1 MAKSG
6 DLFERSGGKK
16 QTAPKDNSYTARDI
30 EVLEG
35 LEPVR
40 KRPGMY
46 IGGTDERAMHH
57 LVAEILDN
65 AMDEAVAGHADTIHL
80 EMLAGN
86 KILVRDNGRGM
97 PVDPHPKFKTK
108 SALEVI
114 LTTLH
119 SGGKFNGKVYA
130 TSGGLH
136 GVGAS
141 VVNALSD
148 DLEVEV
154 ARDRKSWSQKFSRGK
169 PKGKLVSNGPA
180 INRRGTTVT
189 FHPDPEIF
197 GKIQFSPE
205 RLYRMARSKSYLF
218 RGVEIRWKCDK
229 SILPKDGSIPE
240 EESFHFAGG
249 LKDYLVS
256 EIGTRPTVVPT
267 PFAGEAKSDSN
278 GSAGGKVEWAVW
290 WPNDEEGFVRS
301 YCNTVPTIE
310 GGTHESGFRSALLR
324 GLKRYADLTGNRKGS
339 IITSDDVMEGAAGLV
354 SIFIE
359 QPQFQGQTKEK
370 LVSVEATKLVETIVG
385 DNFEHWLTGDKEA
398 GNVLLEH
405 VIAKAEDR
413 VRRKQ
418 DREQQRKTAT
428 RKLRL
433 PGKLSDCSN
442 TAAEGTEIFLVEGDS
457 AGGSA
462 KAARNRETQAILPLR
477 GKILNVASA
486 TTEKMRENQEIQDL
500 IQALGCGAGTQ
511 YDDDRLRYERVIIMT
526 DADVDGAHIASLLMT
541 FFYREMPKLIENGH
555 LFLAQPPL
563 FRISKGGRTE
573 YAQDDAQ
580 RDELLKTV
588 FGGKADITRFKGL
601 GEMQSV
607 HLRETTMDPTK
618 RVLLKVDVPMAG
630 VMVEGVDGR
639 VEQMRTRT
647 LVEDLMGRK
656 PEKRYAFIQENA
668 KFARD
673 LDV

>member
-1 MAKSG
+1 MAKNG
-6 DLFERSGGKK
+6 DLFDRSGGGKRVG
-16 QTAPKDNSYTARDI
+16 AGPKDKSYTARDI

-46 IGGTDERAMHH
+46 VGGTDQNALHH
-57 LVAEILDN
+57 LVAEVLDN

-80 EMLAGN
+80 EFLNGN
-86 KILVRDNGRGM
+86 RILVRDNGRGI
-97 PVDPHPKFKTK
+97 PVDPHPKFKNK

-119 SGGKFNGKVYA
+119 SGGKFNGKIYA

-136 GVGAS
+136 GVGVS

-148 DLEVEV
+148 ELTVEV
-154 ARDRKSWSQKFSRGK
+154 ARDRQSWTQKFSKGK
-169 PKGKLVSNGPA
+169 PVSKLKSTGPA
-180 INRRGTTVT
+180 PNRRGTTVT

-197 GKIQFSPE
+197 GKQLFDPE
-205 RLYRMARSKSYLF
+205 RLYRMARSKAYLF
-218 RGVEIRWKCDK
+218 RGVEIRWKAEAGT
-229 SILPKDGSIPE
+229 LPKGLAIPAE
-240 EESFHFAGG
+240 DTFHFAGG
-249 LKDYLVS
+249 LKDYLLS
-256 EIGTRPTVVPT
+256 EIGTRPTVVPQ
-267 PFAGEAKSDSN
+267 PFAGEAKSETN
-278 GSAGGKVEWAVW
+278 GTAGGKVEWAVW

-339 IITSDDVMEGAAGLV
+339 IITADDVIEGAAGLV

-398 GNVLLEH
+398 GNVLLDH
-405 VIAKAEDR
+405 VVAKAEDR
-413 VRRKQ
+413 LRRKQ

-433 PGKLSDCSN
+433 PGKLADCSN
-442 TAAEGTEIFLVEGDS
+442 TASTGTEIFLVEGDS

-462 KAARNRETQAILPLR
+462 KSARNRETQAILPLR

-486 TTEKMRENQEIQDL
+486 SADKLRENQEVQDL
-500 IQALGCGAGTQ
+500 ILALGCGTGTH
-511 YDDDRLRYERVIIMT
+511 YSDDKLRYERVIIMT

-555 LFLAQPPL
+555 LFIAQPPL
-563 FRISKGGRTE
+563 YRMTRGGRTE
-573 YAQDDAQ
+573 YAHDDAHK
-580 RDELLKTV
+580 DELLSTV
-588 FGGKADITRFKGL
+588 FAGNGKVDMTRFKGL

-607 HLRETTMDPTK
+607 HLRETTMDPT
-618 RVLLKVDVPMAG
+618 RRILLQVDVPTAAD
-630 VMVEGVDGR
+630 VDAR
-639 VEQMRTRT
+639 RDAMRTAT

>member
-1 MAKSG
+1 MAKNG
-6 DLFERSGGKK
+6 DLFDRSGGGKRVGA
-16 QTAPKDNSYTARDI
+16 APKDKSYTARDI

-46 IGGTDERAMHH
+46 VGGTDQNALHH
-57 LVAEILDN
+57 LVAEVLDN

-80 EMLAGN
+80 EFLNGN
-86 KILVRDNGRGM
+86 RILVRDNGRGI
-97 PVDPHPKFKTK
+97 PVDPHPKFKNK

-119 SGGKFNGKVYA
+119 SGGKFNDKIYA

-136 GVGAS
+136 GVGVS

-148 DLEVEV
+148 ELTVEV
-154 ARDRKSWSQKFSRGK
+154 ARDRQSWTQKFSKGK
-169 PKGKLVSNGPA
+169 PVSKLKSTGPA
-180 INRRGTTVT
+180 PNRRGTTVT

-197 GKIQFSPE
+197 GKQLFDPE
-205 RLYRMARSKSYLF
+205 RLYRMARSKAYLF
-218 RGVEIRWKCDK
+218 RGVEIRWKAEAGT
-229 SILPKDGSIPE
+229 LPKGLAIPAE
-240 EESFHFAGG
+240 DTFHFAGG
-249 LKDYLVS
+249 LKDYLLS
-256 EIGTRPTVVPT
+256 EIGTRPTVVPQ
-267 PFAGEAKSDSN
+267 PFAGEAKSETN
-278 GSAGGKVEWAVW
+278 GTAGGKVEWAVW

-339 IITSDDVMEGAAGLV
+339 IITADDVIEGAAGLV

-398 GNVLLEH
+398 GNVLLDH
-405 VIAKAEDR
+405 VVAKAEDR
-413 VRRKQ
+413 LRRKQ

-433 PGKLSDCSN
+433 PGKLADCSN
-442 TAAEGTEIFLVEGDS
+442 TASTGTEIFLVEGDS

-462 KAARNRETQAILPLR
+462 KSARNRETQAILPLR

-486 TTEKMRENQEIQDL
+486 SADKLRENQEVQDL
-500 IQALGCGAGTQ
+500 ILALGCGTGTH
-511 YDDDRLRYERVIIMT
+511 YSDDKLRYERVIIMT

-555 LFLAQPPL
+555 LFIAQPPL
-563 FRISKGGRTE
+563 YRMTRGGRTE
-573 YAQDDAQ
+573 YAHDDAHK
-580 RDELLKTV
+580 DELLRTV
-588 FGGKADITRFKGL
+588 FAGNGKVDMTRFKGL

-607 HLRETTMDPTK
+607 HLRETTMDPT
-618 RVLLKVDVPMAG
+618 RRILLQVDVPTAAD
-630 VMVEGVDGR
+630 VDAR
-639 VEQMRTRT
+639 RDAMRTAT

>member
-1 MAKSG
+1 MAKNG
-6 DLFERSGGKK
+6 DLFGASGGKRAAA
-16 QTAPKDNSYTARDI
+16 TRDNSYTAADI

-57 LVAEILDN
+57 LVAEVLDN
-65 AMDEAVAGHADTIHL
+65 AMDEAVAGHADTIHV

-86 KILVRDNGRGM
+86 KVQIRDNGRGM
-97 PVDPHPKFKTK
+97 PVDPHPKYKDI

-114 LTTLH
+114 LTKLH
-119 SGGKFNGKVYA
+119 SGGKFNSKVYA

-136 GVGAS
+136 GVGVS

-148 DLEVEV
+148 DLVVEV
-154 ARDRKSWSQKFSRGK
+154 ARDRQSWVQTFSRGK
-169 PKGKLVSNGPA
+169 PSSKLKLAGPA
-180 INRRGTTVT
+180 PNRRGTTVT

-197 GKIQFSPE
+197 GKQAFVPE
-205 RLYRMARSKSYLF
+205 RLYRMARSKAYLF
-218 RGVEIRWKCDK
+218 RGVEIRWRCDK
-229 SILPKDGSIPE
+229 SVLPKDSTIPE
-240 EESFHFAGG
+240 EDSFHFAGG

-256 EIGTRPTVVPT
+256 EIGERPTVVPQ

-310 GGTHESGFRSALLR
+310 GGTHASGYRSALLR

-339 IITSDDVMEGAAGLV
+339 VITADDVIDGAAGLV
-354 SIFIE
+354 SVFIE

-370 LVSVEATKLVETIVG
+370 LVSVEATKVVETIVG
-385 DNFEHWLTGDKEA
+385 DNFEHWLIGDKEA
-398 GNVLLEH
+398 GTVLLEH
-405 VIAKAEDR
+405 VIAKAEER
-413 VRRKQ
+413 LRRKQ

-433 PGKLSDCSN
+433 PGKLADCSN
-442 TAAEGTEIFLVEGDS
+442 SSSTGTEIFLVEGDS

-486 TTEKMRENQEIQDL
+486 SADKLRENQEVQDL
-500 IQALGCGAGTQ
+500 IQALGCGTGAHYSTE
-511 YDDDRLRYERVIIMT
+511 RLRYERVIIMT

-541 FFYREMPKLIENGH
+541 FFYREMPKLIEDGH

-563 FRISKGGRTE
+563 FRITKGGRTE
-573 YAQDDAQ
+573 YAQDDTQ
-580 RDELLKTV
+580 RDELLRTV

-607 HLRETTMDPTK
+607 HLRETTMDPAK
-618 RVLLKVDVPMAG
+618 RVLLKVDVPTSADT
-630 VMVEGVDGR
+630 EER
-639 VEQMRTRT
+639 VEAMRTRT

-668 KFARD
+668 KFAHD